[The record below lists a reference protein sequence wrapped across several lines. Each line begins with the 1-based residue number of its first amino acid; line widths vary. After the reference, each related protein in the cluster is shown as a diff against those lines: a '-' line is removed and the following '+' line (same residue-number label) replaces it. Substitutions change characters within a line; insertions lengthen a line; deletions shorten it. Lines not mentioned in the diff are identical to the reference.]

1 MLETALVFDAAD
13 THLCRI
19 DDATPNLR
27 AVLAGHVHVFHRSD
41 LFPGVPQICAPRG
54 FDGEALELEFL
65 P

>member
-27 AVLAGHVHVFHRSD
+27 AVLAA
-41 LFPGVPQICAPRG
+41 PGPLRFSVAPANAWGQEGRVCQT
-54 FDGEALELEFL
+54 A
-65 P
+65 